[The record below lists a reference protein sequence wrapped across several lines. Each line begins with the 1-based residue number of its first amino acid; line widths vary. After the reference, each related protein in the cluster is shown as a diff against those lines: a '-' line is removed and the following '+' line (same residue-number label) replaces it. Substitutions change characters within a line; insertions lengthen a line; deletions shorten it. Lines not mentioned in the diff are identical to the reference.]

1 MRTLPRFLTP
11 LTTISDP
18 PRHYFRGPSPT
29 LETPS
34 FSGHSDERTPTD
46 GAPDEGGTRRKAG
59 SPAPPTVETNR
70 MPRGQTCSAEG
81 EPELVPRSLLLG
93 IFILQRAHSLDELI
107 PLFPDKSPRC
117 VGKKFREVLQFES
130 SRRPWTRDED
140 HQLLVWVAGHG
151 KRWKEA
157 EVQFRWRSEGHLRE
171 RYNALLAQQH

>member
-1 MRTLPRFLTP
+1 ME
-11 LTTISDP
+11 
-18 PRHYFRGPSPT
+18 RGW
-29 LETPS
+29 
-34 FSGHSDERTPTD
+34 FSGGTSGSQILDRLVAFRPE
-46 GAPDEGGTRRKAG
+46 GAPVVPPQIPGASRTRRTRSWSVRDIERLREA
-59 SPAPPTVETNR
+59 TE
-70 MPRGQTCSAEG
+70 RG
-81 EPELVPRSLLLG
+81 
-93 IFILQRAHSLDELI
+93 AHSLDELI